1 MRPSLR
7 EKLKNKEFVV
17 TAELVPS
24 LAGTGVEVL
33 SEAQKLYSQVDAIN
47 VTDGA
52 GARSAMSGTVAA
64 CLLANA
70 GYEPVLQLTCRD
82 RNRLAL
88 VGDLLGAAAF
98 GVSNV
103 LVLGGDDPSAGDQPE
118 AKGVFDLTTTEL
130 LEMIEHVNSTGQLPN
145 GRQVRN
151 APQYLIGAADIP
163 GDPKDGYD
171 PARLASKVDA
181 GARFVQTQ
189 IVFETERVRRYL
201 DCLGEA
207 GVLASAGIIVGL
219 GIAKSLKS
227 AQWMDAN
234 LYGID
239 VPAQVL
245 QRFADAPDQSQE
257 GIAIAAELLGTFAEM
272 EGVAGVH
279 LMAPGGT
286 ADSVLATAEMAG
298 LLRPPMAAVT

>member
-1 MRPSLR
+1 MRASLR

-17 TAELVPS
+17 TAELVPP
-24 LAGTGVEVL
+24 LAGSGADVVA
-33 SEAQKLYSQVDAIN
+33 EAQKLYSQVDAIN

-98 GVSNV
+98 GVQNV
-103 LVLGGDDPSAGDQPE
+103 LVLGGDDPSAGDQPD
-118 AKGVFDLTTTEL
+118 AKGVFDLNTTEL
-130 LEMIEHVNSTGQLPN
+130 LEMIEHIRSTGQLPN
-145 GRQVRN
+145 GRPVSH

-163 GDPKDGYD
+163 GDPGTGYD
-171 PARLASKVDA
+171 PARLASKVEA

-189 IVFETERVRRYL
+189 IVFETDRVRRYI
-201 DCLGEA
+201 DCLADA
-207 GVLASAGIIVGL
+207 GVLDSAGIIVGL

-239 VPAQVL
+239 VPDYVL
-245 QRFADAPDQSQE
+245 QRFADAEDQSQE
-257 GIAIAAELLGTFAEM
+257 GIAVAAELLATLAEM

-286 ADSVLATAEMAG
+286 ADSVLATAETAG
-298 LLRPPMAAVT
+298 VLRPPLAAVT